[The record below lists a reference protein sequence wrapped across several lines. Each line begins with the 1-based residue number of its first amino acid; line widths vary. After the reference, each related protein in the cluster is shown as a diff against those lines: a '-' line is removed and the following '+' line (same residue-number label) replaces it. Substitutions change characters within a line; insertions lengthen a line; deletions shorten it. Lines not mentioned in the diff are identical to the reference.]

1 MPNTITKIASYT
13 IPSVATDYT
22 FNSIPQTYNHL
33 YVTISAR
40 IASGDFYGNAI
51 FRPNSSSSTS
61 EYHILRSSGN
71 GSGGSYSDW
80 RTTDNGFYLPEF
92 SGDTSTANGFS
103 DARVLIQNY
112 TLSRFKS
119 GWSEGG
125 SENNTN
131 GSVYGG
137 PRAFVW
143 RNNAAITSLQFIA
156 FSQFIAGTEITLYGM
171 KTS

>member
-1 MPNTITKIASYT
+1 MSNTITKIVSFTFTSNTAST
-13 IPSVATDYT
+13 V

-33 YVTISAR
+33 MITMNCR
-40 IASGDFYGNAI
+40 IASGDWYGNAI
-51 FRPNSSSSTS
+51 FRPNSSTALN
-61 EYHILRSSGN
+61 YNILRSSGN

-80 RTTDNGFYLPEF
+80 RTSDNGFYLPEF
-92 SGDTSTANGFS
+92 SGDTATANAFS
-103 DARVLIQNY
+103 NARVIIQNY

-143 RNNAAITSLQFIA
+143 RDNAAITSLEFIA
-156 FSQFIAGTEITLYGM
+156 FNQFMTNSEITLYGI
-171 KTS
+171 KTT